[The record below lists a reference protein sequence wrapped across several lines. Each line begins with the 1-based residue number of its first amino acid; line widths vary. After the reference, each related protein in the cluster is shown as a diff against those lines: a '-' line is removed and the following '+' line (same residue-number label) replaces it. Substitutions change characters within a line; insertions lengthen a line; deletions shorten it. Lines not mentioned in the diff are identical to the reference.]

1 MTLRPQDVRPFGD
14 AVSPALSCDPRKR
27 ALFSSDTYFLESLG
41 QLGTLTADVDGFLHR
56 HAALLLKPDA
66 VVSRQIPT
74 TVDWLAEG
82 GFRIVAAERTRLTRT
97 AVRSLWYYQWNLAT
111 PQRRRLADLFLDS
124 CDALVLVV
132 RPVADEPEA
141 VPASVVLTERKGP
154 TDPLARVPGQLRYAI
169 GRYSYLLNLVHTP
182 DEPADVA
189 RELGIHF
196 DTAQRERLYA
206 DALAGEDRSGRARDL
221 AERLHAEVPR
231 RDLTFGPA
239 AERLRR
245 AVAEAAESLPPGAV
259 RDGLGAALPA
269 AHSPTGYARLVEAV
283 WRAGLPLDPWDMV
296 IVGTHV
302 LPMKRAGLAPVLDG
316 VSVSDWR
323 LHQTWLAAGQPAAT

>member
-1 MTLRPQDVRPFGD
+1 MTRDSADARPFGD
-14 AVSPALSCDPRKR
+14 SVSPALSCEPRKR
-27 ALFSSDTYFLESLG
+27 ALFASDTYFLESLE
-41 QLGTLTADVDGFLHR
+41 QLGALTADVDGFLHR

-74 TVDWLAEG
+74 TVAWLAEN

-111 PQRRRLADLFLDS
+111 PQRRRLADMFMDS
-124 CDALVLVV
+124 CDAVVLVV
-132 RPVADEPEA
+132 RPVADEA
-141 VPASVVLTERKGP
+141 DAAPASVVMTQRKGP

-196 DTAQRERLYA
+196 DTALRERVYTS
-206 DALAGEDRSGRARDL
+206 ALAGDDQSARALEL
-221 AERLHAEVPR
+221 AEQLHAEVPQ
-231 RDLTFGPA
+231 RDLTFEPA
-239 AERLRR
+239 AERLKQAVEEAEESLLGSPARDELREARLAARSPEGYRR
-245 AVAEAAESLPPGAV
+245 LLEAA
-259 RDGLGAALPA
+259 
-269 AHSPTGYARLVEAV
+269 
-283 WRAGLPLDPWDMV
+283 WRAGLPLDTWDVV

-302 LPMKRAGLAPVLDG
+302 LPMKRKDLAPVLDG
-316 VSVSDWR
+316 VGVQDWQLHMAR
-323 LHQTWLAAGQPAAT
+323 LEADRSAAR